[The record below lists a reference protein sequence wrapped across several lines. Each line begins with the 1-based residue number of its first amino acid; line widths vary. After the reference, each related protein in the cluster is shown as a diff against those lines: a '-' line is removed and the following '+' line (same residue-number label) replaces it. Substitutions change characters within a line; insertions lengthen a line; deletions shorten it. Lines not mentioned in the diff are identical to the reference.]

1 MLTTIK
7 EALASERS
15 FDSVSNKINSTIV
28 RYSDIEDLE
37 NENKAFTN
45 PNFEDLK
52 GDVKFITNTATEAFT
67 LLSNLN
73 NVIIPSLS
81 KVTSMESSFSTEGA
95 FTDFVKMAWTKFTRV
110 IDIIIEKLCKIYEAI
125 AKFFIGVKN
134 VILKFIRSKYDAG
147 SKAVKNLKPL
157 LTGKYK
163 DMLMSE
169 FLIQLD
175 DDNLD
180 HNLDFPENNN
190 PIDVN
195 NPRLESL
202 FTDARMYISKHVSD
216 GKNYSKRLLD
226 RCKILKESFVEIN
239 DAANS
244 LLKNISDG
252 IDTVEYSSIVNLS
265 NKTLKPMV
273 DKFFNSFK
281 SEDLNPWVARAYG
294 ITVGKDGY
302 EKLRCDQSEE
312 MTYVSDITYGSQ
324 TIHSYDVYKQKISNY
339 SGEVLP
345 SISSPMRDTLIESA
359 IGTMTVEKSVPTGYN
374 AIFGMMTCKEVYDFL
389 DKFATDMTVAVD
401 NLALKDDSF
410 AKMCETIQTIS
421 DKCSKSLKTF
431 GAKLKEVKMIDSDTS
446 GVARTCIQISML
458 LFSDMSNAAIAA
470 RSVISGDI
478 LYRCKCQLD
487 MTNVIFS
494 ITKQLSEKCNKHGA
508 VK

>member
-28 RYSDIEDLE
+28 RYSDMEDLE

-52 GDVKFITNTATEAFT
+52 GDVNFITKTATEAFA
-67 LLSNLN
+67 LLSNMN
-73 NVIIPSLS
+73 DVVVPSLN
-81 KVTSMESSFSTEGA
+81 KITSMKSSFSTEGA
-95 FTDFVKMAWTKFTRV
+95 FEDFIKIAWEKFKN
-110 IDIIIEKLCKIYEAI
+110 IINSFIEKLCEIYGAI

-134 VILKFIRSKYDAG
+134 IILKFICSKYDVG

-169 FLIQLD
+169 FLMQLD
-175 DDNLD
+175 DDALD

-216 GKNYSKRLLD
+216 GKNYSKRLVD
-226 RCKILKESFVEIN
+226 RCKILKESFFEIN
-239 DAANS
+239 DVANG
-244 LLKNISDG
+244 LLKDISNGPDS
-252 IDTVEYSSIVNLS
+252 VEYSTIVNLS
-265 NKTLKPMV
+265 NQTLKPMV

-294 ITVGKDGY
+294 ITVGKVGY

-324 TIHSYDVYKQKISNY
+324 STHSYDIYKQKTNNY
-339 SGEVLP
+339 SGEILP
-345 SISSPMRDTLIESA
+345 SISSPLRTTLIESS
-359 IGTMTVEKSVPTGYN
+359 IGAMTVEKPVPTGYN
-374 AIFGMMTCKEVYDFL
+374 SIFGMMTCKEVYDFL
-389 DKFATDMTVAVD
+389 DKFAIDMTVAVD
-401 NLALKDDSF
+401 NLALKDNGFED
-410 AKMCETIQTIS
+410 MCETMRLIS

-431 GAKLKEVKMIDSDTS
+431 GTKLKEVKAVDSATS
-446 GVARTCIQISML
+446 GVARTCIQITML
-458 LFSDMSNAAIAA
+458 LFSDMCNAAVAA

-478 LYRCKCQLD
+478 LNRCKCQID

-494 ITKQLSEKCNKHGA
+494 ITKQLSEKCNKRGA